1 MHPFIPVEPTERPG
15 HYRLI
20 VPKNLCVGLPDRLFM
35 FGGVGLASAL
45 AAVEHF
51 TGRPTVWAAA
61 QYLSYAKPG
70 TELDLEVIV
79 PVAGKFNSQARV
91 ITRARN
97 PDGSDQ
103 EIIAVNAALGSRP
116 DSPHLQWAEMP
127 AVPPPEDCREMQI
140 RWQRDPDDMNS
151 QWERRIAYG
160 SFGRERGTEPPSK
173 DGISRLW
180 VRPSNPDLPID
191 RLVLAV
197 MADFLPAGVGNAL
210 GANAGG
216 NSLDNTIRYMNFVP
230 TEWVLAD
237 IRIHAVHAGFAH
249 GRVHLFAQDGTLLA
263 TASQSLIVRIHS

>member
-1 MHPFIPVEPTERPG
+1 MHPLIPVEPADRPG
-15 HYRLI
+15 HYRLT
-20 VPKNLCVGLPDRLFM
+20 VPKNLCVGPPDRLFM

-61 QYLSYAKPG
+61 QYLSYARPG

-79 PVAGKFNSQARV
+79 PVAGKYNSQARV
-91 ITRARN
+91 ITRA
-97 PDGSDQ
+97 GDQ
-103 EIIAVNAALGSRP
+103 EIITVNAALGSREG
-116 DSPHLQWAEMP
+116 SPHHQWAQMP
-127 AVPPPEDCREMQI
+127 AVPPPEDCPEMTI

-151 QWERRIAYG
+151 LWERRVAAG
-160 SFGRERGTEPPSK
+160 SFGRERGTAPASA
-173 DGISRLW
+173 DGIGRLW
-180 VRPSNPDLPID
+180 VRPTDPGLPID

-197 MADFLPAGVGNAL
+197 MADFLPSGVGNAL

-230 TEWVLAD
+230 TGWVLTD